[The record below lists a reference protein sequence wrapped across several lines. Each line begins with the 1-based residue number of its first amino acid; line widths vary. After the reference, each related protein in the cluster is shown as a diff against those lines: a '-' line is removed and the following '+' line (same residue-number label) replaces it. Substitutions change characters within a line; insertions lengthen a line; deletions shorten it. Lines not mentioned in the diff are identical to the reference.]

1 MCLLIASDSF
11 RFERTFVYVGFNT
24 QNVKI
29 VVEKQTRMHLSV
41 INLKIKII
49 HDLQD
54 FVLSLTPKNENL
66 EITEILQE
74 RHNTEI

>member
-1 MCLLIASDSF
+1 M
-11 RFERTFVYVGFNT
+11 
-24 QNVKI
+24 VK
-29 VVEKQTRMHLSV
+29 KQTRMHLSV

-49 HDLQD
+49 RDFQD

-74 RHNTEI
+74 RFNTEIWECRFISKRKLVH